1 MNTVVATLAVILL
14 LWLAAL
20 AIANL
25 VVIGVLHLL
34 DRVMRG

>member
-20 AIANL
+20 AVANL
-25 VVIGVLHLL
+25 FVIGVLHFL